1 VAGGV
6 REDDGVRRPIARPAV
21 AVVAVLGLGAVL
33 AGCGSAAAPSPPSG
47 VDGLEVPTDAPDPAD
62 FVSGVDSPWLA
73 LDVAA
78 SYRTVDDETVDLAV
92 APGPEVAGV
101 PTTAV
106 TLGGTTDL
114 LAEDDDGNVW
124 WLGRES
130 DDPAV
135 ATWLTGE
142 DDVRAGLL
150 VTRTPRV
157 GDGYLAADLPG
168 DDDPRL
174 TVEAVDE
181 TLTLDV
187 DGTATEYDDVVVLD
201 LTDLD
206 GTGARAWYARGVG
219 LVLLESAGGVA
230 ALTRTPG

>member
-1 VAGGV
+1 M
-6 REDDGVRRPIARPAV
+6 RRPIARPAV
-21 AVVAVLGLGAVL
+21 AVVAVLGLGAGL
-33 AGCGSAAAPSPPSG
+33 AACGSAAEPSPPSG
-47 VDGLEVPTDAPDPAD
+47 VDELEVPTEAPDAAD
-62 FVSGVDSPWLA
+62 FTGGPVESPWLA
-73 LDVAA
+73 LDLAA
-78 SYRTVDDETVDLAV
+78 SYRTVDGTSVERTV

-101 PTTAV
+101 TTTAV
-106 TLGGTTDL
+106 SLDGTTDL
-114 LAEDDDGNVW
+114 LAEDDEGNVW

-130 DDPAV
+130 EDADGTGS

-168 DDDPRL
+168 DDDPRV
-174 TVEAVDE
+174 TVAGVDE
-181 TLTLDV
+181 TVTLDV
-187 DGTATEYDDVVVLD
+187 DGTATEYDDVVVLE
-201 LTDLD
+201 LTDLYGPAGSMVNALYSRD
-206 GTGARAWYARGVG
+206 VG